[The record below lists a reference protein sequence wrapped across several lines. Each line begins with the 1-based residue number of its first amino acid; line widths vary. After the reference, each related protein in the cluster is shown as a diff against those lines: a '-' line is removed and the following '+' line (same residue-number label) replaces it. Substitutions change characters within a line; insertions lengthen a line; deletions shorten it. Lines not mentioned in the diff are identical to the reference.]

1 LRVEAGNHVQSGKT
15 IALINHQPILLDGLV
30 RLFSGNNAFRLVAFG
45 LPSMAT
51 VEAVIASTP
60 ALVVLDGGDRE
71 RGLAAVQA
79 IAAGSP
85 GTRIVVFTASESI
98 EEAVRALDAGA
109 SGYVSS
115 ASTGDELIAAVDA
128 VLGGDTFISQQ
139 IASKV
144 ISALRTVALR
154 KAERQAQMLNVR
166 EEQIAR
172 LLLKGKTNK
181 EIAKAL
187 ALSEKTVKHYMSL
200 LMQKL
205 AARNRLEL
213 ALAIRRSEP
222 MQGPHRVN

>member
-1 LRVEAGNHVQSGKT
+1 MEAGNHVQRGKT

-30 RLFSGNNAFRLVAFG
+30 RLFAGSDAFSLVETG

-51 VEAVIASTP
+51 VEAVIGRAP
-60 ALVVLDGGDRE
+60 ALVVLDCGDRE

-79 IAAGSP
+79 ISAGSP
-85 GTRIVVFTASESI
+85 ATRIVVFTASESV

-115 ASTGDELIAAVDA
+115 ASTGDELIAAVEA
-128 VLGGDTFISQQ
+128 VLGGDTFISQR

-144 ISALRTVALR
+144 IAALRMVAAR

-213 ALAIRRSEP
+213 ALAIRKSEP
-222 MQGPHRVN
+222 NQGPHRVN

>member
-1 LRVEAGNHVQSGKT
+1 MEAGNHVQSGKT

-128 VLGGDTFISQQ
+128 VLGGDTFISQR